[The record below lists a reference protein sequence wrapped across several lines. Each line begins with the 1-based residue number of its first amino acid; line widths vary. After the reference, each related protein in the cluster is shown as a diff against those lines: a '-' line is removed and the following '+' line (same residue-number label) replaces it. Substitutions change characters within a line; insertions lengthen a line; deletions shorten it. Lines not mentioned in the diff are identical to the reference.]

1 MTMTDT
7 QGKNADRRAQ
17 RSIRLLKE
25 AFFELMREK
34 GFSSITIQD
43 IADRADVGRG
53 TFYAHFP
60 DKYALLETAIREKF
74 HRLLDSRLPP
84 AASWEKSHLHLLILT
99 VLEHFKEMYGRC
111 YPVDTVNPLFEQAV
125 QEELSGL
132 FLQWLEQLPE
142 SEARLS
148 APSGTMALMMS
159 WAVFGAAAEWSK
171 GKSAL
176 SAERMADHVLAV
188 ITEGAFRL
196 VPGDAPAEPGSE

>member
-17 RSIRLLKE
+17 RSIRSLKE

-60 DKYALLETAIREKF
+60 DKYAALETAIREKF
-74 HRLLDSRLPP
+74 HRSLDSRLPP

-99 VLEHFKEMYGRC
+99 VLEHFKEMYGQ
-111 YPVDTVNPLFEQAV
+111 P
-125 QEELSGL
+125 LSGRYG
-132 FLQWLEQLPE
+132 QP
-142 SEARLS
+142 
-148 APSGTMALMMS
+148 
-159 WAVFGAAAEWSK
+159 AV
-171 GKSAL
+171 
-176 SAERMADHVLAV
+176 
-188 ITEGAFRL
+188 
-196 VPGDAPAEPGSE
+196 